1 MNLNET
7 IIYVIRRIG
16 WPGLS
21 CGFADGGGARGHNA
35 KFELNIATLAG
46 WLCLLLLLT
55 PNATARRRD
64 TNLTHISELYN

>member
-21 CGFADGGGARGHNA
+21 CGGRSGDGGARGHNA
-35 KFELNIATLAG
+35 KFELNIATLAVPTAATHPKRHH
-46 WLCLLLLLT
+46 T
-55 PNATARRRD
+55 PSRHKLD
-64 TNLTHISELYN
+64 THFRVI